1 MKYASNNIRNILI
14 AGQMPAKLQGSVLCK
29 LTLGEL
35 SPQKKQAP
43 RCRTQV
49 RCRGCFRCKAY
60 DFMVCCRCRFGGDQV
75 LSALQVVMLPYQ
87 LAEPFHGVNQA

>member
-1 MKYASNNIRNILI
+1 
-14 AGQMPAKLQGSVLCK
+14 MPAKLQGSVLCK
-29 LTLGEL
+29 LTLGGAFPAE
-35 SPQKKQAP
+35 KANP